1 MKFATF
7 HLFCHFNLHVILQT
21 KGLASESDQGQM
33 ATPDF
38 AEDSVTSQERK
49 IEKDEKDP
57 EKTKDPDKEKGK
69 VKDTGRRGKEKHKIQ
84 ALEGTNLHGL
94 LQRLPCCVSR
104 DQIDQLTVMTYAC

>member
-1 MKFATF
+1 
-7 HLFCHFNLHVILQT
+7 
-21 KGLASESDQGQM
+21 M

-38 AEDSVTSQERK
+38 AEDSVTLQGGENVK
-49 IEKDEKDP
+49 GKGNNEKDQ

-69 VKDTGRRGKEKHKIQ
+69 VKRAKRRENEKHKVK

-104 DQIDQLTVMTYAC
+104 DQIDQLTVMIYAC